1 MNTDVRIT
9 RKSAIKIF
17 EWCKKTFG
25 PSRIN
30 GSYPKLVFHKKDKG
44 WAGHYDPWKNE
55 IHVYKDRHKSLLNF
69 IGTIIHEFT
78 HYHQSIKRQYQ
89 KQEKIF
95 SYKNHPLE
103 REATK
108 MEKKYKWTCYYE
120 LFSPTCNPAENNP

>member
-1 MNTDVRIT
+1 MPIDVRIT
-9 RKSAIKIF
+9 RKSALLII

-30 GSYPKLVFHKKDKG
+30 GPYPKLVFHKKDKG

-55 IHVYKDRHKSLLNF
+55 IHVYRSRHRSLVGF
-69 IGTIIHEFT
+69 IGTVIHEFA

-89 KQEKIF
+89 KQEEIF

-103 REATK
+103 RQANKKES
-108 MEKKYKWTCYYE
+108 KYKWVCYHE
-120 LFSPTCNPAENNP
+120 VFSVSQK

>member
-1 MNTDVRIT
+1 M
-9 RKSAIKIF
+9 
-17 EWCKKTFG
+17 EWCKRTFG

-30 GSYPKLVFHKKDKG
+30 GPYPKLVFHKKNKG

-55 IHVYKDRHKSLLNF
+55 IHVYRDRHKSLVGF

-89 KQEKIF
+89 KQQAIF

-103 REATK
+103 RQADK
-108 MEKKYKWTCYYE
+108 VEKRYKKKCYNE
-120 LFSPTCNPAENNP
+120 IFSNLES

>member
-1 MNTDVRIT
+1 MAIDVRIT
-9 RKSAIKIF
+9 RKSALLIL
-17 EWCKKTFG
+17 EWCKKTLG

-30 GSYPKLVFHKKDKG
+30 GAYPKIVFHKKEKG

-55 IHVYKDRHKSLLNF
+55 IHVFRNRHKSLAGF
-69 IGTIIHEFT
+69 VGTIIHEFA

-103 REATK
+103 RQADK
-108 MEKKYKWTCYYE
+108 IEKRYKRKCYNE
-120 LFSPTCNPAENNP
+120 LFSVSQS

>member
-1 MNTDVRIT
+1 MAVDIRIT
-9 RKSAIKIF
+9 RKSALLIL

-30 GSYPKLVFHKKDKG
+30 GPYPKLVFHKKNKG

-55 IHVYKDRHKSLLNF
+55 IHVYRDRHKSLVGF

-89 KQEKIF
+89 KQQAIF

-103 REATK
+103 RQADK
-108 MEKKYKWTCYYE
+108 VEKRYKKKCYNE
-120 LFSPTCNPAENNP
+120 IFSNLDN

>member
-1 MNTDVRIT
+1 MAVDIRIT
-9 RKSAIKIF
+9 RKSALLIL

-30 GSYPKLVFHKKDKG
+30 GPYPKLVFHKKNKG

-55 IHVYKDRHKSLLNF
+55 IHVYRDRHKSLVGF

-89 KQEKIF
+89 KQQAIF

-103 REATK
+103 RQADK
-108 MEKKYKWTCYYE
+108 VEKRYKKKCYNE
-120 LFSPTCNPAENNP
+120 IFSNIES

>member
-1 MNTDVRIT
+1 M
-9 RKSAIKIF
+9 

-25 PSRIN
+25 LSRIN
-30 GSYPKLVFHKKDKG
+30 GPYPKLVFHKKNKG

-55 IHVYKDRHKSLLNF
+55 IHVYRDRHKSLVGF

-89 KQEKIF
+89 KQEAIF

-103 REATK
+103 RQANKVELRY
-108 MEKKYKWTCYYE
+108 KKKCYRE
-120 LFSPTCNPAENNP
+120 IFNTTED

>member
-1 MNTDVRIT
+1 MPVDVRIT
-9 RKSAIKIF
+9 RKSALLIM

-30 GSYPKLVFHKKDKG
+30 GPYPRLVFHKKQKG

-55 IHVYKDRHKSLLNF
+55 IHVYRDRHKSLVGF
-69 IGTIIHEFT
+69 IGTIIHEFA

-89 KQEKIF
+89 KQQAIF

-103 REATK
+103 RQANK
-108 MEKKYKWTCYYE
+108 AEKKHKWKCYCE
-120 LFSPTCNPAENNP
+120 IFEE

>member
-1 MNTDVRIT
+1 MPIDVRIT
-9 RKSAIKIF
+9 RKSALLVM

-25 PSRIN
+25 PSRVN
-30 GSYPKLVFHKKDKG
+30 GPYPKLVFHKKNRG

-55 IHVYKDRHKSLLNF
+55 IHVYRDRHRSLVGF

-89 KQEKIF
+89 KQVEIF

-103 REATK
+103 RQANK
-108 MEKKYKWTCYYE
+108 IEKKHKWNCYYE
-120 LFSPTCNPAENNP
+120 VFDNL

>member
-1 MNTDVRIT
+1 MAIDVRIT
-9 RKSAIKIF
+9 RKSGLLVL

-30 GSYPKLVFHKKDKG
+30 GPYPKLVFHKKEKG

-55 IHVYKDRHKSLLNF
+55 IHVYRSRHKSLVGF
-69 IGTIIHEFT
+69 IGTVIHEFA

-89 KQEKIF
+89 KQDKIF

-103 REATK
+103 RQADK
-108 MEKKYKWTCYYE
+108 IEKKYKWKCYYE
-120 LFSPTCNPAENNP
+120 IFDNTSD